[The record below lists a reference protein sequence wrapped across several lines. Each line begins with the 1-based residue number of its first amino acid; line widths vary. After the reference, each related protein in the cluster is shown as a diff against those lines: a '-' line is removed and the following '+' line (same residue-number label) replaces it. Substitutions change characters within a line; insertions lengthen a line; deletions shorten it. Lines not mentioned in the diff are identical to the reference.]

1 MNDGLDI
8 NKLAAE
14 FISAKLDALLQTGRD
29 VLKDTKN
36 RVRSRLKATYEGYVS
51 AVLQRHMYMKSFF
64 FRDKPVPLYNFYI
77 PLSVGVEKS
86 KLEHPGITDLLDVS
100 TRAVIAASAGSG
112 KTVFMRHLLIDSV
125 LNEGPIPVFLQLRD
139 VGKGKQAL
147 LRAIHNSMNEH
158 GLDLGEKYISRA
170 FRDGGFVFLLDGFDE
185 VPVALRKSLSSQ
197 IAAFSQQFPE
207 NGIVISSRPDN
218 EFGGWPEFI
227 VAELLPLTLDE
238 ACELVEKLPFDED
251 LRRKFVDD
259 LRKELFEKHTD
270 FLANPLLLSM
280 MLLTYGESANIPSKI
295 STFYGQAY
303 ETLFQRHDA
312 LKRGFKRE
320 RQSGL
325 DMQDF
330 ARVFSTFSLLSYDEQ
345 QYRFSRLHVLDLL
358 RRSSEIAQLQFNH
371 EEFLSDCLQ
380 AVCLLVEDGLEIT
393 YAHRSFQEY
402 FVALF
407 ITGTRSDI
415 QEGLIE
421 KYKLNV
427 RTDRVF
433 GLLYEMQPEIIED
446 YWILPGLAKI
456 REITGVQRIVGITHF
471 TKYLKEV
478 FDTIEVSKRFS
489 VSVNNMHLLN
499 LILFVMDY
507 CGQYEKFAQPWL
519 WSPKKS
525 AQQLMK
531 DFGNGSPFSIETA
544 NLTYR
549 SPLVRALFGEGEWL
563 FSPDI
568 LMFLM
573 RLEQTLIKNR
583 RRATDS
589 LDRILS
595 GSGK

>member
-1 MNDGLDI
+1 
-8 NKLAAE
+8 
-14 FISAKLDALLQTGRD
+14 
-29 VLKDTKN
+29 
-36 RVRSRLKATYEGYVS
+36 
-51 AVLQRHMYMKSFF
+51 
-64 FRDKPVPLYNFYI
+64 
-77 PLSVGVEKS
+77 
-86 KLEHPGITDLLDVS
+86 
-100 TRAVIAASAGSG
+100 VIAASAGSG

-139 VGKGKQAL
+139 VGAGKQAL

-158 GLDLGEKYISRA
+158 GIDLGEKYINRA

-185 VPVALRKSLSSQ
+185 VPVALRKLLTSQ
-197 IAAFSQQFPE
+197 IAAFSKQFPK

-227 VAELLPLTLDE
+227 VAELLPLTLNE
-238 ACELVEKLPFDED
+238 ACELVEKLPFDDD
-251 LRRKFVDD
+251 LQRKFVDD

-280 MLLTYGESANIPSKI
+280 MLLTYGERANIPSKI
-295 STFYGQAY
+295 SIFYGQAY

-330 ARVFSTFSLLSYDEQ
+330 ARIFSTFSLLSYDEH
-345 QYRFSRLHVLDLL
+345 QYRFPRLHVLDLL

-371 EEFLSDCLQ
+371 EKFLSDCLQ

-407 ITGTRSDI
+407 ITGTSSDI
-415 QEGLIE
+415 QERLIE
-421 KYKLNV
+421 KYKFNV
-427 RTDRVF
+427 RMDRVF
-433 GLLYEMQPEIIED
+433 GLLYEMQPEIIEN
-446 YWILPGLAKI
+446 YYILPGLAKI

-478 FDTIEVSKRFS
+478 FDTVIVREQFGASI
-489 VSVNNMHLLN
+489 NNMHLLDV
-499 LILFVMDY
+499 IIFVMNY
-507 CGQYEKFAQPWL
+507 CGQHEEFARPWPWPSKKF
-519 WSPKKS
+519 

-531 DFGNGSPFSIETA
+531 DLGNGSPFTTETA
-544 NLTYR
+544 DLTYR
-549 SPLVRALFGEGEWL
+549 SPLVRTFFEKGEWL
-563 FSPDI
+563 FSPGI
-568 LMFLM
+568 LTSLM

-589 LDRILS
+589 LDRILFKS
-595 GSGK
+595 RE